1 MEQWELRVEQREHTE
16 PWHAWWYQKQEQLG
30 VEKEG
35 TLERGAVKA
44 SYKGLDWYSESG
56 KVQKEMMVSLGKVG
70 TTTRLGRTRGS
81 WALTR
86 NKRDGVGTVD
96 PIGDLLFLGVR
107 ELGERSGVRITA
119 RSTTVAS

>member
-30 VEKEG
+30 VGKEG

-56 KVQKEMMVSLGKVG
+56 KMHKRNDGIIGKG
-70 TTTRLGRTRGS
+70 GNHNTIRAYP
-81 WALTR
+81 W
-86 NKRDGVGTVD
+86 
-96 PIGDLLFLGVR
+96 
-107 ELGERSGVRITA
+107 
-119 RSTTVAS
+119 